1 MCQHGDAQM
10 AKLSPAQIRAL
21 AALEAGVEVTM
32 TPGGVP
38 IGQMPEGVRSQRTLW
53 RLRIL
58 GFVAIKPRP
67 SANYWEITEAGRTAL
82 QAER

>member
-1 MCQHGDAQM
+1 M

-21 AALEAGVEVTM
+21 AALKAGIEVKM

-38 IGQMPEGVRSQRTLW
+38 IGPMPEGVRSQRTFW

-67 SANYWEITEAGRTAL
+67 AANYWEITEAGEAAIQEIEKL
-82 QAER
+82 QN

>member
-1 MCQHGDAQM
+1 M
-10 AKLSPAQIRAL
+10 AKLSSAQIRAL
-21 AALEAGVEVTM
+21 TALEAGVDVRM

-38 IGQMPEGVRSQRTLW
+38 IGHMPDGVRSHRTFW

-82 QAER
+82 QAEK

>member
-1 MCQHGDAQM
+1 M

-21 AALEAGVEVTM
+21 TALEAGAEVMM

-38 IGQMPEGVRSQRTLW
+38 IGDMPDGVRSQRTFW
-53 RLRIL
+53 RLRFL

-82 QAER
+82 QAEKWHNGQA